1 MVLSKVTIIPMHKR
15 PLVFALVWLI
25 LAWSLHGQDMDLKAR
40 SMSKD
45 YLPIG
50 FPTEILDAGFAVI
63 ELTIINKGESSMEVS
78 PDRVLTWS
86 PKRKRLSRIQPSKML
101 PKMMKFYR
109 GRSGIDGDIYTGSN
123 LPPPPGGNPGD
134 ATAGSMARSYS
145 AVALQQLRVILN
157 GYQLKK
163 GSLAGGESIQGY
175 IFVKSK
181 KRGAQLSGGKVA
193 MDQISTVIE

>member
-1 MVLSKVTIIPMHKR
+1 MHKG
-15 PLVFALVWLI
+15 PSVFALLWLA
-25 LAWSLHGQDMDLKAR
+25 LAWSLYGQDMELKAR

-45 YLPIG
+45 DLPIG

-86 PKRKRLSRIQPSKML
+86 PKRKRLSRVLPSKIL

-109 GRSGIDGDIYTGSN
+109 GRNGIDGNIYTGSS
-123 LPPPPGGNPGD
+123 LPPPPGGNPGY
-134 ATAGSMARSYS
+134 ATAGSMAKSYA
-145 AVALQQLRVILN
+145 AVAVQQIRVILN

-163 GSLAGGESIQGY
+163 GSLAGRESMQGY

-181 KRGAQLSGGKVA
+181 KQGAELSGGKVK
-193 MDQISTVIE
+193 MDQTSAVIE